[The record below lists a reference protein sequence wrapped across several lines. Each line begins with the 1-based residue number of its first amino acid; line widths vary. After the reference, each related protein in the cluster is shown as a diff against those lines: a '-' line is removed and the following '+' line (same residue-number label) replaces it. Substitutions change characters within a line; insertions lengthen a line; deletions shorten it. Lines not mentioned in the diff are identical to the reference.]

1 MTRGAAKAPSQRQL
15 RVGEQIR
22 HVLAQLLLEG
32 GTHIDLLAG
41 RDITVTEVRV
51 SPDLKAATAFV
62 TPLGGGDMPGTLADL
77 RRAAPA
83 LRHELARR
91 LNLRFTPR
99 LAFQPD
105 RSFDEAQRVERL
117 LRSERVRRDVA
128 GKVEA
133 QGDTEA
139 QGEAG
144 VQGEAGP
151 QSDEDSDGSAT

>member
-77 RRAAPA
+77 RQAAPA

-105 RSFDEAQRVERL
+105 RSFDEAQRVERI

-128 GKVEA
+128 GDAES
-133 QGDTEA
+133 QSDT
-139 QGEAG
+139 GT
-144 VQGEAGP
+144 
-151 QSDEDSDGSAT
+151 QSDEESDGSAT

>member
-1 MTRGAAKAPSQRQL
+1 MTRGAAKPPSQRQL

-32 GTHIDLLAG
+32 GTHIDLLAD

-62 TPLGGGDMPGTLADL
+62 TPLGGGDMAGALDDL

-83 LRHELARR
+83 LRHELARQ

-99 LAFQPD
+99 LSFQAD
-105 RSFDEAQRVERL
+105 RSFDEAQRIERL

-128 GKVEA
+128 TDDPEDGRQDGRGSD
-133 QGDTEA
+133 QGSGPGS
-139 QGEAG
+139 GE
-144 VQGEAGP
+144 
-151 QSDEDSDGSAT
+151 SDGQAS